1 MLTILLEYIANN
13 CHKRKEVLKY
23 KNDKLDKKAAK
34 VAKVAVTCL
43 LNGLYLYIWCHI
55 RLK

>member
-13 CHKRKEVLKY
+13 CHKRKKILTY
-23 KNDKLDKKAAK
+23 KNDKLDKK